1 MYNISFFLFY
11 LSFLITTSS
20 LSLQFVTFRIFVI
33 FLSPP
38 TPHPRVL
45 YALRLLTTN
54 RLIVQLLRE
63 RFFLRD
69 RRIFAFSF
77 VCFFFLFFFTRT
89 SPEYTPPLYLP
100 NYRSQCVTE
109 LFSSSSSSFFRF
121 PFSLQ

>member
-89 SPEYTPPLYLP
+89 SPEYTPPPLSPELSITVC
-100 NYRSQCVTE
+100 YRIIFFFFFFF
-109 LFSSSSSSFFRF
+109 FSFSF
-121 PFSLQ
+121 

>member
-38 TPHPRVL
+38 PPPCFIRVT
-45 YALRLLTTN
+45 AADDKSSHRST
-54 RLIVQLLRE
+54 IARE
-63 RFFLRD
+63 VSLRD

-89 SPEYTPPLYLP
+89 SPEYTPPFISRIIDHSVLP
-100 NYRSQCVTE
+100 NYFLLLLL
-109 LFSSSSSSFFRF
+109 LFFVFLLVCSNE
-121 PFSLQ
+121 